1 VVHGSKLAE
10 PEPKGSLA
18 MKTIGSVS
26 PSDAGRRSDSD
37 WIGRGKCRFGSWR
50 CKNAATRDDDRINVL
65 PNRVQALEDWRALL
79 ILVELRKFILV
90 ASQFFEFLHGL
101 GQQQTSRRFL
111 SLRKMKRRD
120 TSCGN
125 ALSDSDAR
133 KGDKG

>member
-37 WIGRGKCRFGSWR
+37 WIGRGKCRFGSWL

-65 PNRVQALEDWRALL
+65 PNRVQALEGWRALL

-90 ASQFFEFLHGL
+90 ASQFFEFLHRLCGVQL
-101 GQQQTSRRFL
+101 ACPFCAN
-111 SLRKMKRRD
+111 LR
-120 TSCGN
+120 N
-125 ALSDSDAR
+125 E
-133 KGDKG
+133 